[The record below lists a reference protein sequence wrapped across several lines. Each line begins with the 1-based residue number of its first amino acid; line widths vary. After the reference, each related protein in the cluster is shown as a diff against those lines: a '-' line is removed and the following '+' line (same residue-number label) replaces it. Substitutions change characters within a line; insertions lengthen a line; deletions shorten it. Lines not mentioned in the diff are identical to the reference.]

1 MSDKDLN
8 EIQTKIALLEK
19 DAKTGEQIHRRLE
32 IAIDKLSDCAISLK
46 GMLAQQEQKLTKA
59 EQTDEDIFIT
69 LEARRKEWDND
80 LKELHSR
87 ITTNTK
93 ELREHQIQSE
103 NNMLNELRHM
113 RQQLSERVGVLEKWR
128 WLIIGGSII
137 IGLMMSN
144 PSGNLWDFLNQSLDF
159 FHSFCYNISMSS
171 YIDIKFINLLSTRLP
186 KFKRKSEYLFN
197 FRCPHCGDSQ
207 KSLTKA
213 RGFVYKKE

>member
-1 MSDKDLN
+1 MADDLSK
-8 EIQTKIALLEK
+8 IQTKIALLEK

-59 EQTDEDIFIT
+59 EQTDEDIFNT
-69 LEARRKEWDND
+69 LESRRKECYND
-80 LKELHSR
+80 LKELHAR

-144 PSGNLWDFLNQSLDF
+144 PSGNLWDFLN
-159 FHSFCYNISMSS
+159 
-171 YIDIKFINLLSTRLP
+171 
-186 KFKRKSEYLFN
+186 
-197 FRCPHCGDSQ
+197 
-207 KSLTKA
+207 
-213 RGFVYKKE
+213 

>member
-8 EIQTKIALLEK
+8 EIQTNIALLEK

-87 ITTNTK
+87 ITSNTK

-144 PSGNLWDFLNQSLDF
+144 PNGNFWEFLN
-159 FHSFCYNISMSS
+159 
-171 YIDIKFINLLSTRLP
+171 
-186 KFKRKSEYLFN
+186 
-197 FRCPHCGDSQ
+197 
-207 KSLTKA
+207 
-213 RGFVYKKE
+213 